1 MAKVIVH
8 IDLNQFFVRCEEI
21 KNPTLIGKPVAVGG
35 DGRKGIVST
44 CSYEARSYGIHSGM
58 PTFQAKMLCKNLILL
73 PGDYKFYELM
83 SKEFISYIRHY
94 TRKIEQMSIDEC
106 FCDFTDVFKN
116 QNINNPELYLKKLQ
130 DGLFKTTKLKCS
142 IGVAPTKFL
151 AKMGSDYKKPMGITI
166 IRKKDIKDIL
176 FPLPVKDLFGI
187 GKKTYPKIERAGYK
201 TIGDLY
207 YGIKNNDEALSNFFG
222 SYKQDLIDELE
233 GNSSD
238 IVSTGP
244 SDPKSMGMTRTL
256 DFDSNDKFYIRN
268 FLANLI
274 NNILDDF
281 SGSGRLCKTIQITY
295 KNANHEEG
303 FQTTT
308 VSKSF
313 DNYTDSREEIYRE
326 GIKLFEKTYKG
337 EEIRLIGFTLKNLK
351 DKHDVVVQMTF
362 DNFERHE
369 SENKTQLLINEL
381 NRKAKK
387 PIFFRLSDL
396 KDKFKQW
403 H

>member
-83 SKEFISYIRHY
+83 SKEFISYIRRY

-238 IVSTGP
+238 VVSTGP

-268 FLANLI
+268 FLTNLI

-295 KNANHEEG
+295 KNANHDEG

>member
-83 SKEFISYIRHY
+83 SKEFISYIRRY

-106 FCDFTDVFKN
+106 FCDFTDVFRT

-238 IVSTGP
+238 VVSTGP

-281 SGSGRLCKTIQITY
+281 AGSGRLCKTIQITY
-295 KNANHEEG
+295 KNANHDEG

-396 KDKFKQW
+396 KDKFKQ
-403 H
+403 

>member
-83 SKEFISYIRHY
+83 SKEFISYIRRY

-238 IVSTGP
+238 VVSTGP

-396 KDKFKQW
+396 KDKFKQ
-403 H
+403 

>member
-83 SKEFISYIRHY
+83 SKEFISYIRRY

-222 SYKQDLIDELE
+222 SYKQDLVDELE

-238 IVSTGP
+238 VVSTGP

-268 FLANLI
+268 FLTNLI

-295 KNANHEEG
+295 KNANHDEG

-337 EEIRLIGFTLKNLK
+337 KEIRLIGFTLKNLK

-396 KDKFKQW
+396 KDKFKQ
-403 H
+403 

>member
-83 SKEFISYIRHY
+83 SKEFISYIRRY

-166 IRKKDIKDIL
+166 IRKKDIQDIL

-238 IVSTGP
+238 VVSTGP

-396 KDKFKQW
+396 KDKFKQ
-403 H
+403 

>member
-21 KNPTLIGKPVAVGG
+21 KNPALIGKPVAVGG

-83 SKEFISYIRHY
+83 SKEFISYIRRY

-116 QNINNPELYLKKLQ
+116 QNIRNPELYLKKLQ

-238 IVSTGP
+238 VISTGP

-268 FLANLI
+268 FLTNLI

-295 KNANHEEG
+295 KNANHDEG

-396 KDKFKQW
+396 KDKFKQ
-403 H
+403 

>member
-83 SKEFISYIRHY
+83 SKEFISYIRRY

-106 FCDFTDVFKN
+106 FCDFTDVFRT

-142 IGVAPTKFL
+142 IGVSPTKFL
-151 AKMGSDYKKPMGITI
+151 AKMGSDYKKPMCITI

-238 IVSTGP
+238 VVSTGP

-396 KDKFKQW
+396 KDKFKQ
-403 H
+403 

>member
-83 SKEFISYIRHY
+83 SKEFISYIKRY

-106 FCDFTDVFKN
+106 FCDFTDVFRT

-238 IVSTGP
+238 VVSTGP

-295 KNANHEEG
+295 KNANHDEG

>member
-1 MAKVIVH
+1 
-8 IDLNQFFVRCEEI
+8 
-21 KNPTLIGKPVAVGG
+21 
-35 DGRKGIVST
+35 
-44 CSYEARSYGIHSGM
+44 
-58 PTFQAKMLCKNLILL
+58 
-73 PGDYKFYELM
+73 
-83 SKEFISYIRHY
+83 
-94 TRKIEQMSIDEC
+94 
-106 FCDFTDVFKN
+106 
-116 QNINNPELYLKKLQ
+116 
-130 DGLFKTTKLKCS
+130 
-142 IGVAPTKFL
+142 
-151 AKMGSDYKKPMGITI
+151 
-166 IRKKDIKDIL
+166 
-176 FPLPVKDLFGI
+176 
-187 GKKTYPKIERAGYK
+187 
-201 TIGDLY
+201 
-207 YGIKNNDEALSNFFG
+207 
-222 SYKQDLIDELE
+222 
-233 GNSSD
+233 
-238 IVSTGP
+238 
-244 SDPKSMGMTRTL
+244 MGMTRTL

-396 KDKFKQW
+396 KDKFKQ
-403 H
+403 

>member
-83 SKEFISYIRHY
+83 SKEFISYIRRY

-238 IVSTGP
+238 VVSTGP

-313 DNYTDSREEIYRE
+313 DNCTDSREEIYRE

-337 EEIRLIGFTLKNLK
+337 EEIRLIGFTMKNLK

-396 KDKFKQW
+396 KDKFKQ
-403 H
+403 

>member
-83 SKEFISYIRHY
+83 SKEFISYIRRY

-238 IVSTGP
+238 VVSTGP

-313 DNYTDSREEIYRE
+313 DNYTDSREEIYRD

-396 KDKFKQW
+396 KDKFKQ
-403 H
+403 

>member
-1 MAKVIVH
+1 MSKVILH
-8 IDLNQFFVRCEEI
+8 IDLNQFFVRCEEL
-21 KNPTLIGKPVAVGG
+21 KNPVLVGKPVAVGG
-35 DGRKGIVST
+35 DGRRGIVST
-44 CSYEARSYGIHSGM
+44 CSYEARSFGVHSGM

-73 PGDYKFYELM
+73 PGDYKFYNLM
-83 SKEFISYIRHY
+83 SKEFISFIKQY
-94 TRKIEQMSIDEC
+94 THNIEQMSIDEC
-106 FCDFTDVFKN
+106 FCDFTSIFNSNKN
-116 QNINNPELYLKKLQ
+116 LNPIAYLKKLQ
-130 DGLFKTTKLKCS
+130 NNLFKKTGLKCS

-166 IRKKDIKDIL
+166 IRKKDIQDIL

-207 YGIKNNDEALSNFFG
+207 HGLKNNDEALSNFFG
-222 SYKQDLIDELE
+222 SLKEDIINELE

-238 IVSTGP
+238 IVSSAP
-244 SDPKSMGMTRTL
+244 YDPKSMGMTRTL
-256 DFDSNDKFYIRN
+256 DFDTNDKFYIRK
-268 FLANLI
+268 FLVNLM
-274 NNILDDF
+274 NNVLDDF
-281 SGSGRLCKTIQITY
+281 AHSGKLCKTIQITY
-295 KNANHEEG
+295 KNADYETG
-303 FQTTT
+303 FQTNT

-313 DNYTDSREEIYRE
+313 ENYTDSRDEIYKE
-326 GIKLFEKTYKG
+326 GIKLFEKTYKN

-362 DNFERHE
+362 DNYERHE
-369 SENKTQLLINEL
+369 NENKTQLLINEL

-396 KDKFKQW
+396 KDRVKK
-403 H
+403 

>member
-83 SKEFISYIRHY
+83 SKEFISYIRRY

-106 FCDFTDVFKN
+106 FCDFTDVFRT

-238 IVSTGP
+238 VVSTGP

-295 KNANHEEG
+295 KNANHDEG

-351 DKHDVVVQMTF
+351 DKHDVAVQMTF

-396 KDKFKQW
+396 KDKFKQ
-403 H
+403 

>member
-83 SKEFISYIRHY
+83 SKEFISYIRRY

-106 FCDFTDVFKN
+106 FCDFTDVFRT

-238 IVSTGP
+238 VVSTGP

-268 FLANLI
+268 FLTNLI

-295 KNANHEEG
+295 KNANHDEG

-396 KDKFKQW
+396 KDKFKQ
-403 H
+403 

>member
-83 SKEFISYIRHY
+83 SKEFISYIRRY

-238 IVSTGP
+238 VVSTGP

-326 GIKLFEKTYKG
+326 GVKLFEKTYKG

-396 KDKFKQW
+396 KDKFKQ
-403 H
+403 

>member
-1 MAKVIVH
+1 MSKIILH

-21 KNPTLIGKPVAVGG
+21 KNPSLIGKPVAVGG

-44 CSYEARSYGIHSGM
+44 CSYEARNYGIHSGM

-83 SKEFISYIRHY
+83 SKEFINFIKKFTH
-94 TRKIEQMSIDEC
+94 KVEQMSIDEC
-106 FCDFTDVFKN
+106 FCDFTDILDRKGISPISFLRN
-116 QNINNPELYLKKLQ
+116 LQNN
-130 DGLFKTTKLKCS
+130 LFKKTGLKCS
-142 IGVAPTKFL
+142 IGVSTTKFL

-166 IRKKDIKDIL
+166 IRKREIPEIL

-187 GKKTYPKIERAGYK
+187 GKKTYPKLERAGYK

-207 YGIKNNDEALSNFFG
+207 YGLKNDDEALSNFFG
-222 SYKQDLIDELE
+222 SYKEDIINNLE

-238 IVSTGP
+238 TIHVGF

-256 DFDSNDKFYIRN
+256 DFDTNDKVYIRK
-268 FLANLI
+268 FLTNLM
-274 NNILDDF
+274 NTLLDDF
-281 SGSGRLCKTIQITY
+281 SKSSKLCKTIQLTY
-295 KNANHEEG
+295 KSSDYENG
-303 FQTTT
+303 FKTNT

-313 DNYTDSREEIYRE
+313 DNYTDSIDELYRE
-326 GIKLFEKTYKG
+326 GLKLFDKTYKN

-351 DKHDVVVQMTF
+351 EKHDVVVQMTF
-362 DNFERHE
+362 ENYERHE

-381 NRKAKK
+381 NRKSKK
-387 PIFFRLSDL
+387 ETFIRLSDL
-396 KDKFKQW
+396 KDKKK
-403 H
+403 

>member
-83 SKEFISYIRHY
+83 SKEFISYIRRY

-176 FPLPVKDLFGI
+176 FPLSVKDLFGI

-238 IVSTGP
+238 VVSTGP

-396 KDKFKQW
+396 KDKFKQ
-403 H
+403 

>member
-83 SKEFISYIRHY
+83 SKEFISYIRRY

-295 KNANHEEG
+295 KNANHDEG

-396 KDKFKQW
+396 KDKFKQ
-403 H
+403 

>member
-83 SKEFISYIRHY
+83 SKEFISYIRRY

-116 QNINNPELYLKKLQ
+116 QSINNPELYLKKLQ

-207 YGIKNNDEALSNFFG
+207 YGIKNNDEALTNFFG

-396 KDKFKQW
+396 KDKFKQ
-403 H
+403 

>member
-83 SKEFISYIRHY
+83 SKEFISYIRRY

-238 IVSTGP
+238 VVSTGP

-295 KNANHEEG
+295 KNANHDEG

>member
-83 SKEFISYIRHY
+83 SKEFISYIRRY

-238 IVSTGP
+238 VVSTGP

-268 FLANLI
+268 FLTNLI

-326 GIKLFEKTYKG
+326 GVKLFEKTYKG

>member
-83 SKEFISYIRHY
+83 SKEFISYIRRY

-116 QNINNPELYLKKLQ
+116 QNINNPGLYLKKLQ

-238 IVSTGP
+238 VVSTGP

-268 FLANLI
+268 FLTNLI

-295 KNANHEEG
+295 KNANHDEG

-396 KDKFKQW
+396 KDKFKQ
-403 H
+403 

>member
-83 SKEFISYIRHY
+83 SKEFISYIRRY

-238 IVSTGP
+238 VVSTGP

-268 FLANLI
+268 FLTNLI

-326 GIKLFEKTYKG
+326 GVKLFEKTYKG

-396 KDKFKQW
+396 KDKFKQ
-403 H
+403 

>member
-83 SKEFISYIRHY
+83 SKEFISYIRRY

-130 DGLFKTTKLKCS
+130 NGLFKTTKLKCS
-142 IGVAPTKFL
+142 VGVAPTKFL

-238 IVSTGP
+238 VVSTGP
-244 SDPKSMGMTRTL
+244 LDPKSMGMTRTL

-268 FLANLI
+268 FLTNLI

-295 KNANHEEG
+295 KNANHDEG

-396 KDKFKQW
+396 KDKFKQ
-403 H
+403 

>member
-83 SKEFISYIRHY
+83 SKEFISYIRRY

-106 FCDFTDVFKN
+106 FCDFTDVFRT

-238 IVSTGP
+238 VVSTGP

-295 KNANHEEG
+295 KNANHDEG

-351 DKHDVVVQMTF
+351 DKHDVAVQMTF

>member
-83 SKEFISYIRHY
+83 SKEFISYIRRY

-116 QNINNPELYLKKLQ
+116 QNINNPELYLRKLQ

-238 IVSTGP
+238 VVSTGP

-268 FLANLI
+268 FLTNLI

-295 KNANHEEG
+295 KNANHDEG

-396 KDKFKQW
+396 KDKFKQ
-403 H
+403 